1 MKTVNKKSLLV
12 IAIALVLSLSVGL
25 TMAYF
30 SDYSAARGGKGIA
43 LGGKTKL
50 NDTYDNDS
58 KTVVIE
64 NIGDTDVIVRVAVY
78 APIVKETQTATV
90 SGDNWEIRGEGDN
103 AHWYYTKVLT
113 PRGTAGS
120 KTEALTVDTR
130 YLKSDAD
137 LGDVAQIIVTH
148 ESAQAVQDANG
159 NIATPKGWDKMN
171 YSYK

>member
-1 MKTVNKKSLLV
+1 MKTVNKKNLLV

-43 LGGKTKL
+43 LGGKTELQDEYTSDKKEVSIY
-50 NDTYDNDS
+50 N
-58 KTVVIE
+58 KGE
-64 NIGDTDVIVRVAVY
+64 TDVVVRVSVY
-78 APIVKETQTATV
+78 APIVIGNDGEQTATV
-90 SGDNWEIRGEGDN
+90 SGDNWVKVGEGDT
-103 AHWYYTKVLT
+103 AHYYYKYVLKPGET
-113 PRGTAGS
+113 TDTLLV
-120 KTEALTVDTR
+120 KTE
-130 YLKSDAD
+130 YLKNAD
-137 LGDVAQIIVTH
+137 LGDLAEVIVTH

>member
-43 LGGKTKL
+43 LGGKTELQDKYTADQKEVSIF
-50 NDTYDNDS
+50 N
-58 KTVVIE
+58 K
-64 NIGDTDVIVRVAVY
+64 GDTDVVVRVSVY
-78 APIVKETQTATV
+78 APIVFGNDGEQTATV
-90 SGDNWEIRGEGDN
+90 SGDNWEIRGKGDT
-103 AHWYYTKVLT
+103 AHYYYKYVLKPGET
-113 PRGTAGS
+113 TDTLFVE
-120 KTEALTVDTR
+120 TE
-130 YLKSDAD
+130 YLENAD
-137 LGDVAQIIVTH
+137 LGDLAEVIVTH

-159 NIATPKGWDKMN
+159 NIADPKGWDDIN